1 MMTGYAEKIDQQ
13 LEILRAKE
21 EYNNEESK
29 KAVQAIGELYWQ
41 KKHKERVTKRAI
53 ADYLANQGAAEL
65 FVKMMTSLG
74 NQGLFKDNVTW
85 YAAYYTYNTTWN
97 FSDASRLLCRKLGE
111 AGIVRLLLANAGH
124 EPFRENLKSKNVL
137 HLVKS
142 SISILNNMTKCP
154 ETRQYYQEG
163 NAVEVLLPYMTCSDA
178 FVKSVSMMTLA
189 KIIDEEQSDLLAED
203 TGAID
208 FLVKMLE
215 RALGAANRRA
225 RGFGIAE
232 LCEGLA
238 KLAVSENNKKKIV
251 DKGALPLL
259 VKVFETG
266 SDLQK
271 VEAANTVWT
280 LAFDDD
286 VREKIKAEPEL
297 VPSLERLETSTNES
311 LKSAALGALWVIR
324 KTGEE
329 RPKTAAKQSKD
340 RQLPHV
346 MISYQWDHQKILIS
360 IKKKLQAAGFKVWMD
375 LEQMGGSTLQAMA
388 EAVEN
393 SAVVLM
399 AMSHMYKES
408 PNCRTEA
415 EYTFQLR
422 KDIVPLMMESHY
434 KPDGWLGMILGAK
447 LYIDFSGKQA
457 FDSAMAKLIKELGVR
472 GREDTQTDVVVAR
485 EAAEVGAGAPV
496 PAAMMSSH
504 PLDRE
509 AEFLT
514 WTQEDV
520 AKWLEKNDLGSFK
533 SEFSEYDGK
542 LLRRLQGVRSEAPE
556 FFYTMLTTKMG
567 LKTMPDVLKFTE
579 ALDNLTI

>member
-1 MMTGYAEKIDQQ
+1 MTGYAEKIDQQ
-13 LEILRAKE
+13 LEILWAKE

-41 KKHKERVTKRAI
+41 KKYKERGTKRAI

-97 FSDASRLLCRKLGE
+97 FSDASTLLCRKLGE
-111 AGIVRLLLANAGH
+111 AGIVKLLLANAGH

-137 HLVKS
+137 YLVKS

-154 ETRQYYQEG
+154 ENRQYYQEG
-163 NAVEVLLPYMTCSDA
+163 NAVEVLRPYMTCSDA

-189 KIIDEEQSDLLAED
+189 KIIDEEQSELLAED

-208 FLVKMLE
+208 FLINMLR
-215 RALGAANRRA
+215 RALEAANRRA
-225 RGFGIAE
+225 RGFSVAE

-238 KLAVSENNKKKIV
+238 KLAVNEKNKKKIV
-251 DKGALPLL
+251 EKEALPLL
-259 VKVFETG
+259 VKVLETG
-266 SDLQK
+266 NELEK
-271 VEAANTVWT
+271 TEAANTVWT

-286 VREKIKAEPEL
+286 VREKIMAEPEL
-297 VPSLERLETSTNES
+297 VPSLEKLETSTNES

-329 RPKTAAKQSKD
+329 RPKTAAKKSKE

-346 MISYQWDHQKILIS
+346 MISYQWDHQKILVS

-393 SAVVLM
+393 SAVVII

-447 LYIDFSGKQA
+447 LYIDFSGTQA

-472 GREDTQTDVVVAR
+472 GREDTQTDVVVAQT
-485 EAAEVGAGAPV
+485 AVEVGAGAPP
-496 PAAMMSSH
+496 PAVMWSSSH

-509 AEFLT
+509 AEFLK

-520 AKWLEKNDLGSFK
+520 AKWLEKHDLGSLK